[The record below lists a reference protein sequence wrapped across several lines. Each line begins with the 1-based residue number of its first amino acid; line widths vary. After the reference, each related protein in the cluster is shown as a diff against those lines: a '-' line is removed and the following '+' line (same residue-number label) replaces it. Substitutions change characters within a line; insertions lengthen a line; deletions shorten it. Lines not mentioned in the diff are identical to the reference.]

1 MPRYRATIRGKD
13 YDAMAD
19 LVRKY
24 RVAIAGHTAK
34 PLARGAYR
42 VHALVTGEE
51 IRTLERAGYQITR
64 HEDVDVEG
72 RKRRA
77 EISKAAPGAAAAAPQ
92 VDDAT
97 GYLTVAQVEDAL
109 AAAAGPPNDGFVE
122 RWVLPHATWEGRAC
136 HAVRI
141 GHGGGAD
148 RPGIYLIGGVHA
160 REWGSPDIL
169 VNFVQKLTAAYHAH
183 TGIAI
188 GQNSFSAA
196 QIQSLVNGKDVYVFA
211 QVNPDGRLYSMTA
224 DADWRKNRRPAPSG
238 HTKPAC
244 VGVDLNRNYDFLWDF
259 KKFFSPQA
267 PIANSVDPC
276 DPEVYIGPSAFSEPE
291 TRNVVSIMDTRPNI
305 HYFVDI
311 HSYSEDILY
320 NWGDDVNQVNRP
332 DMNFRNPAFDGKRG
346 IANDTAYKEFMP
358 SADQTAAVKLARVM
372 RDAIKATRGRQYTVM
387 QSLSLYPTAGTSD
400 DYAFSRHLLDPGKP
414 KVYSYTIEWGRETNP
429 TPFHPPYAEMSRI
442 IQEITAALLAFCLK
456 AT

>member
-1 MPRYRATIRGKD
+1 MPRYRATVQGKD

-24 RVAIAGHTAK
+24 RVAISGHTVK

-42 VHALVTGEE
+42 VDALVTGQE
-51 IRTLERAGYQITR
+51 IRTLERAGYKIAR

-77 EISKAAPGAAAAAPQ
+77 DIRTAVPGAAGAARQ

-97 GYLTVAQVEDAL
+97 GYLTVADIEAAL
-109 AAAAGPPNDGFVE
+109 ASTAGPPNTEFVQ
-122 RWVLPHATWEGRAC
+122 RWALPHTTWEDRTC

-141 GHGGGAD
+141 GHGSGGD
-148 RPGIYLIGGVHA
+148 RAGIYLIGGVHA

-169 VNFVQKLTAAYHAH
+169 VNFVQKLTAAYQGH
-183 TGIAI
+183 TGITI
-188 GQNSFSAA
+188 GHNTFSAA
-196 QIQSLVNGKDVYVFA
+196 QIQSLVNGKDIYVFP

-238 HTKPAC
+238 HAGPAC

-259 KKFFSPQA
+259 KKYFDPRA
-267 PIANSVDPC
+267 PVQNSADPC
-276 DPEVYIGPSAFSEPE
+276 DPEIYVGPSALSEPE
-291 TRNVVSIMDTRPNI
+291 TRNVVSILDTRPNI
-305 HYFVDI
+305 RYFIDI

-320 NWGDDVNQVNRP
+320 NWGDDVNQANRP
-332 DMNFRNPAFDGKRG
+332 DMNFLNPAFDGKRG
-346 IANDTAYKEFMP
+346 ISNDTAYKEFMP
-358 SADQTAAVKLARVM
+358 SADQTAAVTLANAM
-372 RDAIKATRGRQYTVM
+372 RDAIKATRGRPYKVM

-400 DYAFSRHLLDPGKP
+400 DYAFSRHLVDPGKP
-414 KVYSYTIEWGRETNP
+414 KIYSYTIEWGRETNP
-429 TPFHPPYAEMSRI
+429 TPFHPPYAEMSRV
-442 IQEITAALLAFCLK
+442 IQEITAALLAFCIK
-456 AT
+456 AA